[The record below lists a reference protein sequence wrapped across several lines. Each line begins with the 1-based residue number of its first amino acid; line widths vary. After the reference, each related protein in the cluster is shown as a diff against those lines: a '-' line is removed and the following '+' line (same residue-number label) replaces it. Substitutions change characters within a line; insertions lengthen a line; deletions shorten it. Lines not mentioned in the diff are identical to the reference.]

1 MKCTILSPQDK
12 KEYVIS
18 WLEVNTAVGNFVMQ
32 TGHAPTVLL
41 LSPDKPFMIEHMDG
55 QQETFHVATG
65 GILEIDR
72 TQATF
77 FLYE

>member
-1 MKCTILSPQDK
+1 MSPHDK
-12 KEYVIS
+12 KEYIIN
-18 WLEVNTAVGNFVMQ
+18 WLEVNTSAGNFVMQ
-32 TGHAPTVLL
+32 SGHAPTVLL
-41 LSPDKPFMIEHMDG
+41 LSPGKHFVIAMSDG
-55 QQETFHVATG
+55 TEEIHTVTSG

>member
-1 MKCTILSPQDK
+1 MSPHDK
-12 KEYVIS
+12 KEYTIN
-18 WLEVNTAVGNFVMQ
+18 WLEVNTSAGNFVMQ
-32 TGHAPTVLL
+32 SGHAPTVLL
-41 LSPDKPFMIEHMDG
+41 LSPHKPFVIELADG
-55 QQETFHVATG
+55 KQEIHKVLSG